1 MEWLEGWNAAEVP
14 LVEYNEGRKTV
25 SNPGFRGTM
34 SSPETE
40 TIDIVVNGKS
50 RRAPA
55 GLLLE
60 DLLRFL
66 GADPSR
72 VAVERN
78 RDIVR
83 RADWNS
89 TTIRSGDQLEI
100 VQFVGG
106 G

>member
-25 SNPGFRGTM
+25 SNPGFPQAM
-34 SSPETE
+34 PSPETE
-40 TIDIVVNGKS
+40 TIDIVVNGEP

-55 GLLLE
+55 GLVLE

-66 GADPSR
+66 GIDPPR

-83 RADWNS
+83 RPDWNS
-89 TTIRSGDQLEI
+89 TTIHSGDRLEI